1 MHFTATLRIPHAP
14 DVLKL
19 TSFNGRTGLSP
30 EFLPLTWRAAY
41 APFKPNKSG

>member
-14 DVLKL
+14 GALEPP
-19 TSFNGRTGLSP
+19 SFNGCTALSTA
-30 EFLPLTWRAAY
+30 FLPLTWGAAY